1 MKLNRNIS
9 ISLGSL
15 SAIVVW
21 NVFGGKGPSLLVYF
35 LWLCVC
41 VCVCVVMSCHA
52 KQCISRLMLSELE
65 TNFSIKSLQSSL
77 LKSVGNLEK
86 YKEFNVASS
95 FASRNGNSFLLAY

>member
-1 MKLNRNIS
+1 
-9 ISLGSL
+9 
-15 SAIVVW
+15 
-21 NVFGGKGPSLLVYF
+21 
-35 LWLCVC
+35 
-41 VCVCVVMSCHA
+41 
-52 KQCISRLMLSELE
+52 MLSELE